1 MPQDQE
7 VSVADAAEALARYR
21 APVLTEMR
29 EVLRGMAAPLYQMQR
44 YHLGWQDSDGSPVE
58 VGGGKMFRPA
68 LLLLCCE
75 ALGGELDRALPAA
88 AAVELLHNFSLI
100 HDDIEDDSRIRHGRR
115 TVWDLWGAANGI
127 NAGDS
132 MFTLARLALH
142 RLSAHDY
149 PAQTVLN
156 AFVLFDR
163 TSQKLC
169 EGQDADLAFE
179 TRAAVSLD
187 DYLAMIAGKTGAL
200 IAACAGMGAL
210 LAEAPS
216 SAVQL
221 FSRFGAQIGR
231 AFQIQDD
238 VLGVWGI
245 EAKTGKS
252 AADDIRSRK
261 KAYPFV
267 RALEKASPE
276 DRAVLLQVY
285 AEPDP
290 EGASVPEV
298 LALFDRLWIR
308 EDAETAA
315 RLAANEAIAL
325 LERANLR
332 DPFHSEL
339 VALTRFVA
347 SRDA

>member
-1 MPQDQE
+1 M
-7 VSVADAAEALARYR
+7 ADAAEALARYR
-21 APVLTEMR
+21 APVIAEMR
-29 EVLRGMAAPLYQMQR
+29 EVLRGHDAPLYAMQR
-44 YHLGWQDSDGSPVE
+44 YHLGWQDATGAPAE
-58 VGGGKMFRPA
+58 AAAGKMFRPA

-75 ALGGELDRALPAA
+75 ALGGELERALPAA

-100 HDDIEDDSRIRHGRR
+100 HDDIEDDSRTRHGRR
-115 TVWDLWGAANGI
+115 TVWDIWGAANGI

-163 TSQKLC
+163 TSQRLC

-179 TRAAVSLD
+179 TRASVTLD
-187 DYLAMIAGKTGAL
+187 EYLAMIAGKTGAL
-200 IAACAGMGAL
+200 IAACAALGAL

-216 SAVQL
+216 PTVQL
-221 FSRFGAQIGR
+221 FRSFGGQIGR
-231 AFQIQDD
+231 AFQIADD
-238 VLGVWGI
+238 VLGVWGV

-267 RALEKASPE
+267 RALEKAGPE
-276 DRAVLLQVY
+276 DRATLLEIY
-285 AEPDP
+285 TEPDP
-290 EGASVPEV
+290 EGRTVPEV
-298 LALFDRLWIR
+298 LALFDRLGVR
-308 EDAETAA
+308 DDAETAA

-325 LERANLR
+325 LDRANLR
-332 DPFHSEL
+332 DPWHSEL
-339 VALTRFVA
+339 EALTRFVA
-347 SRDA
+347 ARES